1 MGVGIYSA
9 LGEADDNVLSVLN
22 AFGDALEGSGD
33 PLSEL
38 PDSARDAGAAAVHE
52 IRAFEARVGQR
63 TGVAAERVS
72 AKGRTPIELGNR
84 GHHAFGQGHW
94 HAAERV
100 AQVLAEL
107 MIALGATDVRPIT
120 ID

>member
-9 LGEADDNVLSVLN
+9 LGDADDNVLAVLN
-22 AFGDALEGSGD
+22 AFGDALDGEGD
-33 PLSEL
+33 PLSAL
-38 PDSARDAGAAAVHE
+38 PDSARDAGAAVVHE

-63 TGVAAERVS
+63 TGVAAERVH
-72 AKGRTPIELGNR
+72 AFGRTPIELGNR
-84 GHHAFGQGHW
+84 GHRVFGAAYG

-100 AQVLAEL
+100 AHVLVEL
-107 MIALGATDVRPIT
+107 MLALGATDVQPLT